1 MEIVDIGLSDL
12 EPISMN
18 FNDGPKPSV
27 NFGTGIELLMND
39 KKKSSSAAMSMN
51 LGELDKLEN
60 ELNELWNGTE
70 ENMTVIDPKN
80 NNWVEELNSQ
90 LYKLGSIT
98 SLLKSSLDTLD
109 YPEMVA
115 YLVKNQKIMQKKIEE
130 LEKLVYLTYSSTRK
144 GGSRKLHQ
152 KIKTLKNK
160 SRK

>member
-1 MEIVDIGLSDL
+1 MEEPPDISGY
-12 EPISMN
+12 
-18 FNDGPKPSV
+18 
-27 NFGTGIELLMND
+27 IE
-39 KKKSSSAAMSMN
+39 N
-51 LGELDKLEN
+51 LTELEN

-70 ENMTVIDPKN
+70 ETMTVIDPKN
-80 NNWVEELNSQ
+80 NNWVKELNSQ
-90 LYKLGSIT
+90 LDKFGNIT
-98 SLLKSSLDTLD
+98 SLLLITLDTLD

-144 GGSRKLHQ
+144 GGSRKLYQ